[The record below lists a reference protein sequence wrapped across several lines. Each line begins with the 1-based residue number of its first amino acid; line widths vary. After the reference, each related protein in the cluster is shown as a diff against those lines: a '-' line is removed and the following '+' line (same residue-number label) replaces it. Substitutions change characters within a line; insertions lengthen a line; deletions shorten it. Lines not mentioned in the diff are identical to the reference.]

1 MSGTFLDKLIQ
12 RYYAY
17 VDTFRDAKSEL
28 PVLLR
33 LKLDHS
39 ARVAVEARD
48 VIRGE
53 RWTKSVRHLGEAAA
67 LLHDTARYLQ
77 FHAFGTFRDSDSFD
91 HADHAVDIIR
101 QQGWLDNLSAEE
113 QPLILTAVRLHNK
126 REVPPSLTEGEANLV
141 HVVRDADKLDIFQ
154 ILEKAVSNGSLASN
168 PEIAWNLPMA
178 GAPNPEVVEAVSNGQ
193 TVSYDAVRSLTDFIL
208 IQVGWLNGGLH
219 FKTSMQLAVER
230 KTLEFRETF
239 LKTLT
244 DDHASISRCC
254 DAVRN
259 FWESTLENDEGNDAG
274 E

>member
-1 MSGTFLDKLIQ
+1 MSEGFLDKLIQ

-28 PVLLR
+28 PLLLR

-39 ARVAVEARD
+39 ARVAVEARI
-48 VIRGE
+48 V
-53 RWTKSVRHLGEAAA
+53 TKSEGWSKSFRHTGTACA

-91 HADHAVDIIR
+91 HADHAVDIIS
-101 QQGWLDNLSAEE
+101 QQGWLNDLPADEH
-113 QPLILTAVRLHNK
+113 PAILTAIRLHNK
-126 REVPPSLTEGEANLV
+126 RELPPLLAGFEADLA
-141 HVVRDADKLDIFQ
+141 HMVRDTDKLDIFQ
-154 ILEKAVSNGSLASN
+154 ILEKAVNDGSLASN
-168 PEIAWNLPMA
+168 PEIAWKLPMT

-193 TVSYDAVRSLTDFIL
+193 TVSYDAVRSLTDFVL

-219 FKTSMQLAVER
+219 FKTSMRLAIER

-254 DAVRN
+254 NAVRN
-259 FWESTLENDEGNDAG
+259 YWDSKLKN
-274 E
+274 